1 MQIKRKLQ
9 AVLVSEGFLLLA
21 AINSGS
27 VAEASTGTPPLT
39 RTQYRVTTFDIP
51 GAENF
56 TPVAIN
62 NHGLVTGGFTDSTG
76 VGHGYL
82 WWNGRLTVVDAPG
95 ATSTYLNDSND
106 EGLVA
111 GGYHDSMGKPMGLY
125 NVYKETWTLLPPL
138 PSSWPNYSAGGINDR
153 GVCLGTVSQGG
164 ANRQGWIWDGRSY
177 SFFNVPGAS
186 EAAGA
191 GVLPQHINNL
201 GQVVGYW
208 VSDDG
213 NYHGFLKDG
222 QTVTTFDVPGAD
234 STVPC
239 GINDEGDIAGYYYCN
254 DYNDIYGF
262 ILHRGQ
268 FVTVEILGST
278 VCGMSSINDEGVLS
292 GLYYDSLGN
301 EHGFVATPEGY
312 GREP

>member
-9 AVLVSEGFLLLA
+9 AVLVSEALVLLA
-21 AINSGS
+21 TINSGS
-27 VAEASTGTPPLT
+27 VAEAADGLPPLT
-39 RTQYRVTTFDIP
+39 QTQYRVTSFDIP
-51 GAENF
+51 GGNF

-62 NHGLVTGGFTDSTG
+62 NFGLVTGGFTDTSG

-82 WWNGRLTVVDAPG
+82 WRDGRLTVVDGPN
-95 ATSTYLNDSND
+95 ATSTHLNDSND
-106 EGLVA
+106 EGFVA
-111 GGYHDSMGKPMGLY
+111 GAYRDSAGKHIGLY
-125 NVYKETWTLLPPL
+125 NVFDKTWTLLPPL
-138 PSSWPNYSAGGINDR
+138 PSGWPSYAVVGVNDF
-153 GVCLGTVSQGG
+153 GVCLGQASQGG
-164 ANRQGWIWDGRSY
+164 ANGQGWIWNGKSY

-186 EAAGA
+186 EAAGN

-222 QTVTTFDVPGAD
+222 LTVTTFDVPGAD

-239 GINDEGDIAGYYYCN
+239 GINDEGDIAGYYYSD
-254 DYNDIYGF
+254 DYNDAYGF
-262 ILHRGQ
+262 VLHRGK
-268 FVTVEILGST
+268 FVTVDILGST
-278 VCGMSSINDEGVLS
+278 FCGMSSINDEGVLS

-301 EHGFVATPEGY
+301 EHGFVATPEGW
-312 GREP
+312 